1 MIRMNAKW
9 LSFLIF
15 LLPLP
20 LIFWQITTQDNGF
33 AFWNVVTVSFG
44 AIAYS
49 YLCFILFLGTRP
61 RWIKYEVAQKFHRVL
76 PILAIAAI
84 LLHSQTEDFVNNPD
98 GLHGAGGYGELSQN
112 VFLIMGG
119 LSILFLAT
127 KWLRYTPS
135 IVQTFMKMFSFI
147 RYDWMKWVHHLQ
159 IFGIIFMAI
168 HVILVNIAYNTP
180 MTAVPYIVYFGV
192 ALVFYIPFL
201 LKKFAR
207 RNATVASVTALS
219 SVMYELKLHMNS
231 KKHAQLGQAA
241 WIRINGMEHPFT
253 IADVNDDEVTI
264 IFKKVGPFT
273 KKMAQLQSGDRLYMT
288 KGYGKLPKFE
298 KPTIYIAGGSGIA
311 VAMSYIKAWSK
322 NPTQP
327 FHLYWSV
334 RKSDELVYDRYFRQL
349 QQTIPNF
356 YYTPYVTQ
364 EGLCERL
371 TYKELEQNL
380 YLEQAQCFICA
391 SAKASFAFERMLHK
405 VQADDVHAEN
415 F

>member
-1 MIRMNAKW
+1 
-9 LSFLIF
+9 
-15 LLPLP
+15 
-20 LIFWQITTQDNGF
+20 
-33 AFWNVVTVSFG
+33 
-44 AIAYS
+44 
-49 YLCFILFLGTRP
+49 
-61 RWIKYEVAQKFHRVL
+61 
-76 PILAIAAI
+76 
-84 LLHSQTEDFVNNPD
+84 
-98 GLHGAGGYGELSQN
+98 
-112 VFLIMGG
+112 
-119 LSILFLAT
+119 
-127 KWLRYTPS
+127 
-135 IVQTFMKMFSFI
+135 
-147 RYDWMKWVHHLQ
+147 
-159 IFGIIFMAI
+159 
-168 HVILVNIAYNTP
+168 
-180 MTAVPYIVYFGV
+180 
-192 ALVFYIPFL
+192 
-201 LKKFAR
+201 
-207 RNATVASVTALS
+207 
-219 SVMYELKLHMNS
+219 MNS
-231 KKHAQLGQAA
+231 KKYAQFGQVA

-311 VAMSYIKAWSK
+311 VGMSYIKAWSK

-334 RKSDELVYDRYFRQL
+334 RKSNELVYDRYFRQL

-371 TYKELEQNL
+371 TYKDLEQNL

-391 SAKASFAFERMLHK
+391 SAKASFAFEKMLHK
-405 VQADDVHAEN
+405 VQADDIHAEN